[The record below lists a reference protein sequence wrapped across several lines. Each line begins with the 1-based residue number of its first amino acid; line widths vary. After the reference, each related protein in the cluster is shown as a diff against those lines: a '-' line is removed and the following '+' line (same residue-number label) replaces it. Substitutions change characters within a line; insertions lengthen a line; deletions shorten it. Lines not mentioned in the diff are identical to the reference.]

1 MIILIWVTS
10 AWVAYHRLTDV
21 MSVPV
26 SEKVADP
33 DQPDTL
39 FIQAQREY
47 LGGHWEEAELLLK
60 RRIDHAPRDM
70 ESRLLLATLFRHS
83 RRLEQAGEQLSEMN
97 RFDESLEWDFEID
110 RERQLIELIRR
121 HEEAERLL
129 EPGEDFEDVLPT
141 NNDGYVRVNNR
152 PVMEPVAP
160 ASK

>member
-1 MIILIWVTS
+1 
-10 AWVAYHRLTDV
+10 

-33 DQPDTL
+33 NLPDTL

-70 ESRLLLATLFRHS
+70 EARLLLATLFRHS
-83 RRLEQAGEQLSEMN
+83 RRLEQAGEQLGEMN

-121 HEEAERLL
+121 HQEAEGLL
-129 EPGEDFEDVLPT
+129 EPSEDFEDVLPT

-152 PVMEPVAP
+152 PVKEPMDLEPMDLEPMDLV
-160 ASK
+160 SK

>member
-1 MIILIWVTS
+1 MCIRDR

-33 DQPDTL
+33 EQPDTL

-47 LGGHWEEAELLLK
+47 LGGHWEEAEMLLK
-60 RRIDHAPRDM
+60 RRIASAPRDM

-83 RRLEQAGEQLSEMN
+83 RRFEQAGEQLTDMQ
-97 RFDESLEWDFEID
+97 RFDVSLEWDFEID

-121 HEEAERLL
+121 HEEAEQLL
-129 EPGEDFEDVLPT
+129 QPDEDFEDVLPT
-141 NNDGYVRVNNR
+141 NNDGFVRINNR
-152 PVMEPVAP
+152 PVTEPMVP
-160 ASK
+160 TSQ